1 MLSFSIKIFSV
12 IASGFMNRIG
22 YEILLVEVILLNEPV
37 GCCLPAKLKLR
48 LVIWYELEPGAVPQ
62 KVFIKLGFS

>member
-1 MLSFSIKIFSV
+1 
-12 IASGFMNRIG
+12 MNRIG

-62 KVFIKLGFS
+62 EVFIKFGFS